1 MPQLS
6 ILVCTVP
13 ERERK
18 FKVLMEMLQ
27 AQIAALP
34 DPKQV
39 EILFDPQVGISVGT
53 KRNRLMLLAT
63 GEYLCF
69 VDDDDRIFGDYVV
82 KILNA
87 LKTKPDAVGI
97 TVLLTTEGLRPEVH
111 SHFALSSTSY
121 HVDKDVGQ
129 ITRGVCHLNPIRAT
143 IAKSIHFKDI
153 SNAEDMQWSSVI
165 NPKVRNSVNLKEPI
179 YYYDFLPSKTLTQ
192 KPKPKAQSLPGLVH
206 NAGRLRITKPVSVPN
221 ARRRR

>member
-1 MPQLS
+1 
-6 ILVCTVP
+6 
-13 ERERK
+13 
-18 FKVLMEMLQ
+18 MEMLQ
-27 AQIAALP
+27 AQVAALH

-39 EILFDPQVGISVGT
+39 EILFDPQVDVSVGT
-53 KRNRLMLLAT
+53 KRNRLMLRAT

-69 VDDDDRIFGDYVV
+69 VDDDDRMYSDYVA
-82 KILNA
+82 KIINA

-121 HVDKDVGQ
+121 HVDRDAGQ
-129 ITRGVCHLNPIRAT
+129 VTRGVCHLNPIRAT
-143 IAKSIHFKDI
+143 IAKSIQFKDI

-165 NPKVRNSVNLKEPI
+165 NPKVRNSVNIKEPI

-192 KPKPKAQSLPGLVH
+192 KPKPKAQNLLGLVS
-206 NAGRLRITKPVSVPN
+206 NADRVQVIKPVSVPN